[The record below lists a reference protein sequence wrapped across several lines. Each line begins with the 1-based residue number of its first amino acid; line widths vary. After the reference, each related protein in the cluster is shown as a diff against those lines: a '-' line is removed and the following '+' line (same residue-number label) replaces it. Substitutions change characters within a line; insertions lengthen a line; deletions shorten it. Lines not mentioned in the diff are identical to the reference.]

1 MAFADKQP
9 NLKVISAIIIIFM
22 SVSNSMAFKD
32 VDVVNLLANTCIAG
46 NGVMFP
52 LWSYHH
58 GLLTLWYWIVIAINE
73 APKYCPGS

>member
-1 MAFADKQP
+1 LAFADKQP

-52 LWSYHH
+52 L
-58 GLLTLWYWIVIAINE
+58 
-73 APKYCPGS
+73 